1 MLELLLSLWRPV
13 CEILL
18 IWALV
23 YWLMRFFIGT
33 RVAQVL
39 VGLVFLAVIF
49 NIAKLLGLNS
59 VIWVLSKL
67 FAVGVVAFLIIFQ
80 PEMRRGLAR
89 IGQKTMGKSSFQSGG
104 VLDELVKATQEIAR
118 RKHGALIAI
127 ERGMSIRSEVD
138 GGTDL
143 DARVSADLLV
153 SLFDPHTPTHDGG
166 VIISGGR
173 IACCGTFF
181 PLSQNPDL
189 APSLG
194 TRHRAA
200 LGLTEESDAVCLIVS
215 EETHSVSI
223 AQQGSLSVPLDAPAL
238 RKRLEEV
245 LEISTPTPASS
256 KLLTWLSRFLASRG
270 GGKP

>member
-1 MLELLLSLWRPV
+1 MFETLFSLWRPV
-13 CEILL
+13 SEIVL

-33 RVAQVL
+33 RVAQVF
-39 VGLVFLAVIF
+39 VGLVILAVIF
-49 NIAKLLGLNS
+49 NIAKLLDLNA

-89 IGQKTMGKSSFQSGG
+89 LGQKTIGRTGFQPGG
-104 VLDELVKATQEIAR
+104 VLDEVVKATQDLAR
-118 RKHGALIAI
+118 RNHGALIAL
-127 ERGMSIRSEVD
+127 ERGMSLRDEVE
-138 GGTDL
+138 GGMDI
-143 DARVSADLLV
+143 DARVTADLII
-153 SLFDPHTPTHDGG
+153 SIFDPHTPTHDGG
-166 VIISGGR
+166 VIIAGGR
-173 IACCGTFF
+173 ITCSGAFF
-181 PLSQNPDL
+181 PLSSNPDL

-200 LGLTEESDAVCLIVS
+200 LGLTEDSDAVCLIVS

-223 AQQGSLSVPLDAPAL
+223 AQQGSLSVPLDSSEL
-238 RKRLEEV
+238 RKRLK
-245 LEISTPTPASS
+245 EIFEAQAKDVPQSG
-256 KLLTWLSRFLASRG
+256 LLSWLSKFLSQK

>member
-1 MLELLLSLWRPV
+1 MFETLFSLWRPV
-13 CEILL
+13 SEIIL

-33 RVAQVL
+33 RVAQVF
-39 VGLVFLAVIF
+39 VGLVILAVIF
-49 NIAKLLGLNS
+49 NIAKLLDLNA

-89 IGQKTMGKSSFQSGG
+89 LGQKTMVRSGFQAGG
-104 VLDELVKATQEIAR
+104 VLDEVVKATQELAR
-118 RKHGALIAI
+118 RKHGALIVL
-127 ERGMSIRSEVD
+127 ERGMSLRDEVE
-138 GGTDL
+138 GGMEI
-143 DARVSADLLV
+143 DARVTSDLLI
-153 SLFDPHTPTHDGG
+153 SIFDPHTPTHDGG
-166 VIISGGR
+166 VIIAGERIVCSG
-173 IACCGTFF
+173 AFF
-181 PLSQNPDL
+181 PLSNNPDL

-200 LGLTEESDAVCLIVS
+200 LGLTEDSDAVCLIVS
-215 EETHSVSI
+215 EETHAVSV
-223 AQQGSLSVPLDAPAL
+223 AQQGSLSAPLDPSAL

-245 LEISTPTPASS
+245 FEAGPKEIPSSGILAWLS
-256 KLLTWLSRFLASRG
+256 KLLAQR